1 MPIPYCCAVS
11 KIIAWNPKAIHMS
24 GGHFYQ
30 KVVFFSISPENIS
43 SLLIDEQKLAFLW
56 LERYAY
62 LTGIGNF
69 DKRSVGPSDDIG
81 RR

>member
-30 KVVFFSISPENIS
+30 KVVFFFDITGKYFISPDRRAEARFP
-43 SLLIDEQKLAFLW
+43 LA
-56 LERYAY
+56 
-62 LTGIGNF
+62 
-69 DKRSVGPSDDIG
+69 
-81 RR
+81 